1 MSDEDAPALG
11 RRAFLGTA
19 AAAAG
24 AAATANTAAA
34 QEGDV
39 VEVEVDNY
47 VYNPP
52 GQGETL
58 YIEPGTTVRFT
69 WVTDNHDII
78 VEEQPE
84 GANWEGVPT
93 TEDTG
98 FVHEHTFDVLGTY
111 YFFCSPHIGL
121 GMDAYIEV
129 TEDVPDEVPVARA
142 IPEEAMTLGI
152 ATSFALIATLGFA
165 YVFLKY
171 GGQPTDGE

>member
-58 YIEPGTTVRFT
+58 
-69 WVTDNHDII
+69 
-78 VEEQPE
+78 
-84 GANWEGVPT
+84 
-93 TEDTG
+93 
-98 FVHEHTFDVLGTY
+98 
-111 YFFCSPHIGL
+111 
-121 GMDAYIEV
+121 
-129 TEDVPDEVPVARA
+129 
-142 IPEEAMTLGI
+142 
-152 ATSFALIATLGFA
+152 
-165 YVFLKY
+165 
-171 GGQPTDGE
+171 